1 MIYIT
6 NASTSHNMIVHI
18 INLNHKTHKPRCTM
32 PSRPKTKKTKT
43 KTKKATQVTTV
54 CVGLPR
60 SQTIAYQLFFTKLKV
75 EKLVTLH

>member
-1 MIYIT
+1 
-6 NASTSHNMIVHI
+6 
-18 INLNHKTHKPRCTM
+18 M